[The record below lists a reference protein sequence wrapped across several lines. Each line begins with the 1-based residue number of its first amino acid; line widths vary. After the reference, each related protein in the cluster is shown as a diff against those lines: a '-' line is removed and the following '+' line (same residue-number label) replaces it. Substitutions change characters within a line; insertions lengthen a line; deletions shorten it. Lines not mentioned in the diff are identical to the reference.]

1 MSSKLRLAP
10 IAALAAILLAACGS
24 SSHSTLTR
32 AELVA
37 QADPICKQVAVSRKA
52 ANDALSKVGS
62 STSKELRLLARVAPG
77 VATLELQAVERLR
90 SLKPQS
96 SLSHE
101 WQQLL
106 DGMHQLASD
115 AVTIGADAKA
125 NKLKSIESITSA
137 GKKLRER
144 LTTIASR
151 NGFTYCGRTS

>member
-10 IAALAAILLAACGS
+10 IAALVAILLAACGS
-24 SSHSTLTR
+24 SSHTTLTR

-37 QADPICKQVAVSRKA
+37 QADPICKQVANRRKD
-52 ANDALSKVGS
+52 ANDALSKAGP
-62 STSKELRLLARVAPG
+62 STTKELRLLARVAPG

-115 AVTIGADAKA
+115 AATIAADAKA
-125 NKLKSIESITSA
+125 NKLKSIESITSD